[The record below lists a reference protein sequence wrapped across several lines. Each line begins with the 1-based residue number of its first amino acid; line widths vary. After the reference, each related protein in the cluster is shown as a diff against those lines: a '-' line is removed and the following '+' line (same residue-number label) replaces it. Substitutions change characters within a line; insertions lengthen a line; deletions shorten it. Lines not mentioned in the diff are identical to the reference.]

1 MTILSVSTGGR
12 YNVNPLYQWDKN
24 QTLEITGLIVPR
36 TPEIHFVNKS
46 MSEALVRQA
55 ETDESGV
62 ITVAIPNVLLESTLP
77 VDVYICAYEGDLF
90 RTLYALQIPIK
101 TRKKPSDYIYEQ
113 EEEVLSFNAL
123 NNRLTD
129 TIAEMKTLVN
139 DAVATVNQK
148 YDDTYESLVI
158 KCDETLEELTA
169 RCENYLA
176 QLITKCDDTLAQLRS
191 ENEATIQA
199 FNEAVDE
206 RIQSVKDEIQGDT
219 ATSLENKINETN
231 TKVSGL
237 ETTLNNLDT
246 ALKCLVT
253 TITNLSIATTS
264 WSNKTY
270 TISSALI
277 KDGSIVDIYYNS
289 ASKSLMAD
297 AEPTY
302 TVSAGKIVITVVT
315 VPTSTVVIDC
325 VKVVNDV

>member
-12 YNVNPLYQWDKN
+12 YNVSPLYQWDKN

-55 ETDESGV
+55 RTDKNGV
-62 ITVAIPNVLLESTLP
+62 ITVDIPNLVLESILP
-77 VDVYICAYEGDLF
+77 VDVYVCAYDGDLF
-90 RTLYALQIPIK
+90 HTLYALQIPVK
-101 TRKKPSDYIYEQ
+101 ARKKPSDYIYEK

-129 TIAEMKTLVN
+129 TIVEMRTLIN
-139 DAVATVNQK
+139 NAVATVNKK
-148 YDDTYESLVI
+148 YTDTYESLVI
-158 KCDETLEELTA
+158 KCDETLEELTT
-169 RCENYLA
+169 RCKNYLA
-176 QLITKCDDTLAQLRS
+176 QLTTKCDETLAQLRS
-191 ENEATIQA
+191 ENETMVQA
-199 FNEAVDE
+199 FTEAVDE
-206 RIQSVKDEIQGDT
+206 RIQSVKNEIQGDT
-219 ATSLENKINETN
+219 ATSLDNRITETN
-231 TKVSGL
+231 TRV
-237 ETTLNNLDT
+237 TNLDT
-246 ALKCLVT
+246 ALKSLVT
-253 TITNLSIATTS
+253 TINNLSIATTA

-270 TISSALI
+270 TISSSLI

-289 ASKSLMAD
+289 ASKALMAD